1 MKVKAIKAF
10 TDLEANTDRVV
21 GDVWE
26 ITQARKDALDG
37 SQYAPLVEVVQTAT
51 KTTKTPTEGAKT
63 AKKTTTRKRTTKKAE

>member
-37 SQYAPLVEVVQTAT
+37 SQYAPLVEVVQTAP
-51 KTTKTPTEGAKT
+51 KTTKTATDGAKT
-63 AKKTTTRKRTTKKAE
+63 VKKATTRKRATKEAE